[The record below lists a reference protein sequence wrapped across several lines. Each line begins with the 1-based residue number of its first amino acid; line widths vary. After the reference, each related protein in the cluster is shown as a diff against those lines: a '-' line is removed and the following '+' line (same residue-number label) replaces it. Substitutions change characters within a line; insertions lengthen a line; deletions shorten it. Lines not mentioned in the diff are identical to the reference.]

1 MINQYKGVL
10 RKGFISYHH
19 PTQAE
24 LAFNEFIKPKIEQA
38 VLQGQDCVA
47 STFKFCIEDIKHK
60 NSEFIK
66 FLKGL
71 KFAHELGYTI
81 HYSEITGSHSTKKTE
96 THMFSVYIKWDEFP
110 NHNADKSF
118 FEFGVKS
125 FMYGEDVVRY
135 PTKDICNVVI
145 DMIWDKCGPYV
156 LKNEDEQK
164 HKDNFVKLQFFG

>member
-24 LAFNEFIKPKIEQA
+24 MAFNEFIKPKIEQA
-38 VLQGQDCVA
+38 VLQGEDCAA
-47 STFKFCIEDIKHK
+47 STYRFGIEDVKHK

-66 FLKGL
+66 LLKGL
-71 KFAHELGYTI
+71 KFAHELGYSIT
-81 HYSEITGSHSTKKTE
+81 YSETTDDHSGKSKSSY
-96 THMFSVYIKWDEFP
+96 MFSVYIRWEDFP

-125 FMYGEDVVRY
+125 FMYGEDVVVY
-135 PTKDICNVVI
+135 PTKSMCEVVV

-156 LKNEDEQK
+156 FKNEDEQK
-164 HKDNFVKLQFFG
+164 HKDKFVKLQFLG